1 MIFLTNNF
9 RELNLR
15 SSYET
20 GQNDLIE
27 EFYAPVLRCAT
38 SYDRIAGFFSS
49 SSLAVAAKGIVE
61 FIRHQ
66 GKMRLIAC
74 PKLDEKDV
82 EIIKSVSSN
91 PELFLEEKLRTVFD
105 DLEDTFQE
113 NHIMAL
119 GWMLANGY
127 LEMKLALVN
136 ANGRFCTATEI
147 EQTGIFHQ
155 KVGVF
160 TDSYGDKISFS
171 GSINETASGWLN
183 NIEEFKVFRSWNE
196 EKKYLDNDEEK
207 FQSFWKNQRDNVKT
221 YTLPDSIKKKLI
233 EKSKSFA
240 LDRIVVKNYKKYIRQ
255 KEKVDALSLFFYQ
268 KEGVEKW
275 KNNEFRLLF
284 QMATGTGKTRTAL
297 GCMLETM
304 TLAEKFIVIVACPQ
318 GTLSLQWKKEVE
330 DSPLEFETSV
340 VIDGTNKR
348 WKSELQ
354 ETVLRVVTGLS
365 NNAIIYTTHLTGAK
379 KEFADVIN
387 RSEETIKYLFVGD
400 EAHGLGATVTRK
412 TLLERYN
419 YRVGLSATPSRWFDE
434 SGTKVL
440 ENYFGNN
447 IYEFS
452 IRDALTTI
460 NPLTGKTFL
469 VPYTYCLEFVD
480 LTERELA
487 EYSKISK
494 DVMKLSRYS
503 KNSEEYAE
511 QLERL
516 LFKRANIVKCAENK
530 YNKLKEILEGMD
542 DVQDL
547 IIFVAPEQIDKVL
560 NIMYEM
566 KISTHSF
573 TQATGIVPESKYD
586 GLTER
591 QHVINCFKKG
601 YYKVLVAIKC
611 LDEGIDIPSARNAIL
626 LASSTNPREYVQ
638 RIGRVIRQAPEKKDA
653 KIWDIT
659 IRPCADQLSSPE
671 LKEFEKMI
679 CEKEKIRIY
688 DISENAQ
695 NNVDALKKL
704 YDEMGE

>member
-27 EFYAPVLRCAT
+27 EFYAPVLRYAT

-61 FIRHQ
+61 FIQHQ

-74 PKLDEKDV
+74 PILDEKDV
-82 EIIKSVSSN
+82 EMIKSVSSN
-91 PELFLEEKLRTVFD
+91 PELFLEEKLGMVFE

-155 KVGVF
+155 KVGIF

-196 EKKYLDNDEEK
+196 EKKYLVNDEEK
-207 FQSFWKNQRDNVKT
+207 FQSFWENQRDNVKT

-240 LDRIVVKNYKKYIRQ
+240 LDKIVVKNYKKYLRY
-255 KEKVDALSLFFYQ
+255 KEEVNALSLFFYQ
-268 KEGVEKW
+268 KEGIEKW
-275 KNNEFRLLF
+275 KNNEFGLLF

-297 GCMLETM
+297 GCMAEAM
-304 TLAEKFIVIVACPQ
+304 TLTEKLIIIVACPQ

-330 DSPLEFETSV
+330 DSPLNIETNV
-340 VIDGTNKR
+340 VIDGTNNR

-365 NNAIIYTTHLTGAK
+365 NSAIIYTTHVTSAK

-387 RSEETIKYLFVGD
+387 KSEETIKYLFVGD
-400 EAHGLGATVTRK
+400 
-412 TLLERYN
+412 
-419 YRVGLSATPSRWFDE
+419 
-434 SGTKVL
+434 
-440 ENYFGNN
+440 
-447 IYEFS
+447 
-452 IRDALTTI
+452 
-460 NPLTGKTFL
+460 
-469 VPYTYCLEFVD
+469 
-480 LTERELA
+480 
-487 EYSKISK
+487 
-494 DVMKLSRYS
+494 
-503 KNSEEYAE
+503 
-511 QLERL
+511 
-516 LFKRANIVKCAENK
+516 
-530 YNKLKEILEGMD
+530 
-542 DVQDL
+542 
-547 IIFVAPEQIDKVL
+547 
-560 NIMYEM
+560 
-566 KISTHSF
+566 
-573 TQATGIVPESKYD
+573 
-586 GLTER
+586 
-591 QHVINCFKKG
+591 
-601 YYKVLVAIKC
+601 
-611 LDEGIDIPSARNAIL
+611 
-626 LASSTNPREYVQ
+626 
-638 RIGRVIRQAPEKKDA
+638 
-653 KIWDIT
+653 
-659 IRPCADQLSSPE
+659 
-671 LKEFEKMI
+671 
-679 CEKEKIRIY
+679 
-688 DISENAQ
+688 
-695 NNVDALKKL
+695 
-704 YDEMGE
+704 